1 MRTLFGVLFLTSMLN
16 MWPSSAHA
24 QEIQSR
30 FFTASDGTRLH
41 YLEAGSGSRTLA
53 FIPGWLMPAAI
64 FYSQIKELSKS
75 YRVLV
80 LDPRSQG
87 QSAIARGSHSPE
99 RRVKDIQEWLTT
111 AKVSDFVMIGWSLGV
126 LESLDFLTRHPAPGL
141 KGLVLIDNSIGV
153 GKPPGGGSP
162 KFAETMRDEAKRE
175 AYLRKFANGLY
186 RTTPPPAIARAVVD
200 SALRAPPE
208 AAIQLLQQPYPRTYW
223 RDAVY
228 AQTVPV
234 LYAVTPKFRDQA
246 LILQKKRDPAL
257 VTIDI
262 YDKAGHALFVD
273 EPARFNRAV
282 LDLASS
288 AFGPNQ

>member
-1 MRTLFGVLFLTSMLN
+1 MLH
-16 MWPSSAHA
+16 MCPVVVQA
-24 QEIQSR
+24 QETQSR

-41 YLEAGSGSRTLA
+41 YLEAGTGPRTLA

-64 FYSQIKELSKS
+64 FESQIKALSKT

-87 QSAIARGSHSPE
+87 QSAIARGSHAPE
-99 RRVKDIQEWLTT
+99 RRVRDIQEWLTH
-111 AKVSDFVMIGWSLGV
+111 AKVSDFVLIGWSLGV

-162 KFAETMRDEAKRE
+162 KFVDTMRDDTKRE

-186 RTTPPPAIARAVVD
+186 RTPPPPAVARAVVD

-223 RDAVY
+223 RDAVL

-234 LYAVTPKFRDQA
+234 LYAVTPKFREQA
-246 LILQKKRDPAL
+246 LILQEKRDPAL

-273 EPARFNRAV
+273 EPDRFNRAV
-282 LDLASS
+282 MDLASS
-288 AFGPNQ
+288 AFGPHQ